1 MRKPGDHIIHTIVRM
16 DPLATGALTESV
28 HPVAAEAF
36 ALLRVRH
43 ERAIMSNVD
52 RAGFVECMVTT
63 LLGPE
68 WGLMWSLGDDW
79 APWDIECLVSK
90 AKIEIKQ
97 SAARQPWHPTN
108 VSTSGPP
115 RFDIRPRRQYSP
127 TERRWTGKPT
137 RAADLYIF
145 CWHADP
151 RRQFADHRDPRE
163 WEFIVVPTER
173 LPTSQKTISL
183 RRVRE
188 LGESVRSDSL
198 ALVVEKILEACGFET
213 VTDCGYGD
221 LEPREWC

>member
-1 MRKPGDHIIHTIVRM
+1 M
-16 DPLATGALTESV
+16 TELVS
-28 HPVAAEAF
+28 PVAAEAF
-36 ALLRVRH
+36 ALLR
-43 ERAIMSNVD
+43 ERYERPIMSNVD

-79 APWDIECLVSK
+79 APWDIEHPLSK

-108 VSTSGPP
+108 VSTSRPP
-115 RFDIRPRRQYSP
+115 RFDIKPRRRYSL
-127 TERRWTGKPT
+127 TDRRWTGKPA

-145 CWHADP
+145 CWHPDP
-151 RRQFADHRDPRE
+151 RRQFADHRDPRK
-163 WEFIVVPTER
+163 WEFIMVPTER
-173 LPTSQKTISL
+173 LPPGQKTIGL

-198 ALVVEKILEACGFET
+198 ALAVEKILEACGLET
-213 VTDCGYGD
+213 VTDCGHGGP
-221 LEPREWC
+221 EPREWDVPE